1 MNGFD
6 LSTISELYV
15 GSTPYSAIYKG
26 SNLIWQAGIDYSKE
40 YFTIESLEDNN
51 TISFGNT
58 NMDVRTISWSTD
70 KTTWNNVTSI
80 QNDTV
85 TIATINTGDKLY
97 FKATN
102 NNYGAMW
109 GKYNNFKS
117 IGQFNVYGNTMSL
130 LYGDNF
136 IGKTSFP
143 SGSAE
148 FYFLFYSSKVVDAS
162 NLILPAT
169 NLSGRSVCYSHMF
182 NGCSSL
188 VSAPALPATT
198 LGYQCYNSMFTQCT
212 SLTAAP
218 VLPATHL
225 DMYSYGG
232 MFNGC
237 TSLNYVEVYAE
248 DLGTYDAGFND
259 WLLNVSSTGTF
270 KKSANMTSFPSGAS
284 GIPSG
289 WTVIDV

>member
-1 MNGFD
+1 MNGFN
-6 LSTISELYV
+6 LSEVSDIKLGGNTITALYL
-15 GSTPYSAIYKG
+15 GSTKLWP
-26 SNLIWQAGIDYSKE
+26 LGIDYTKE

-58 NMDVRTISWSTD
+58 NMDTRTISWSTD

-102 NNYGAMW
+102 NKYGAMW

-136 IGKTSFP
+136 IGKTTFP
-143 SGSAE
+143 SGSE
-148 FYFLFYSSKVVDAS
+148 QFYFFFYGSKVVDAS

-169 NLSGRSVCYSHMF
+169 NLNGRSVCYSHMF
-182 NGCSSL
+182 ENCTYL
-188 VSAPALPATT
+188 TAAPVLPATT
-198 LGYQCYNSMFTQCT
+198 LGYQCYNGMFKGCT
-212 SLTAAP
+212 SLTTAP
-218 VLPATHL
+218 VLPATHI
-225 DMYSYGG
+225 DMYSYGDL
-232 MFNGC
+232 FNGC
-237 TSLNYVEVYAE
+237 RLLNYVEVYAE
-248 DLGTYDAGFND
+248 DLGTYNAGFNN
-259 WLLNVSSTGTF
+259 WLLNVSPTGTF

-289 WTVIDV
+289 WTVIDI

>member
-6 LSTISELYV
+6 LSTISDLYV
-15 GSTPYSAIYKG
+15 GSTQHSAIYKG
-26 SNLIWQAGIDYSKE
+26 STLIWQAGIDYSKE
-40 YFTIESLEDNN
+40 YLTIESLEDNN
-51 TISFGNT
+51 TISWGNT
-58 NMDVRTISWSTD
+58 NMDTKTISWSTD

-97 FKATN
+97 LKGSN
-102 NNYGAMW
+102 NNYGATW

-136 IGKTSFP
+136 IDKTTFP
-143 SGSAE
+143 YGSAE
-148 FYFLFYSSKVVDAS
+148 FYFLFYDSKIVDAS
-162 NLILPAT
+162 NMILPVT
-169 NLSGRSVCYSHMF
+169 NVNGKSVCYSHMF
-182 NGCSSL
+182 ENCTYL
-188 VSAPALPATT
+188 IAAPVLPATT
-198 LGYQCYNSMFTQCT
+198 LGYQCYNAMFKGCT
-212 SLTAAP
+212 SLTIAP
-218 VLPATHL
+218 VLPATHIES
-225 DMYSYGG
+225 YSYGE

-248 DLGTYDAGFND
+248 DLGTWDAGFDN
-259 WLLNVSSTGTF
+259 WLRNVSPTGTF
-270 KKSANMTSFPSGAS
+270 KKSANMTLFPSGAS